1 MARQPRQFQKTMDAF
16 HRAKIAVL
24 GDFTADVYVYGNPY
38 RLSRE
43 APVVVVQYERE
54 MLVAG
59 GAANA
64 AMNLVALGARVI
76 PVGVVGED
84 TLGRDLLDQFV
95 RRNVPIEGIARE
107 PRTPTITKTRF
118 MIGDAQASK
127 QQVFRIDHHADEVL
141 YETTESKI
149 LASLE
154 TAACE
159 ADALLVSDHGHN
171 VLTERVAERVRALA
185 ADGKLVCADSQ
196 GRYDLLKG
204 VRLITPNQREAEY
217 TAGILTRSDEDVVR
231 VGFRLL
237 ETLETAAVLITRGNQ
252 GMLLFEGGGN
262 FTKIAASQTGE
273 VSDVTGV
280 GDTVSAVVA
289 LSLATGSTP
298 LVAAH
303 LANYAAGVVVT
314 KSGART
320 VSRDEMLDAIL
331 EREEGDRG
339 A

>member
-154 TAACE
+154 TAA
-159 ADALLVSDHGHN
+159 ARAGTRRRWQARLRRQPGAL
-171 VLTERVAERVRALA
+171 
-185 ADGKLVCADSQ
+185 
-196 GRYDLLKG
+196 
-204 VRLITPNQREAEY
+204 
-217 TAGILTRSDEDVVR
+217 
-231 VGFRLL
+231 
-237 ETLETAAVLITRGNQ
+237 
-252 GMLLFEGGGN
+252 
-262 FTKIAASQTGE
+262 
-273 VSDVTGV
+273 
-280 GDTVSAVVA
+280 
-289 LSLATGSTP
+289 
-298 LVAAH
+298 
-303 LANYAAGVVVT
+303 
-314 KSGART
+314 
-320 VSRDEMLDAIL
+320 
-331 EREEGDRG
+331 
-339 A
+339 